1 MYLLIFLKIFL
12 LCWHLEKLDINNFI
26 NGTSVVE
33 LNATTWNKSSVPTI
47 TITVRDDE
55 IRDDNMKNKYINLQS
70 AESHPILQR
79 HSSFK

>member
-1 MYLLIFLKIFL
+1 M
-12 LCWHLEKLDINNFI
+12 
-26 NGTSVVE
+26 E
-33 LNATTWNKSSVPTI
+33 LNATRRNKSSVPTI

-79 HSSFK
+79 RSSFK